1 MIRRREF
8 LILITGFAAA
18 SISTILLSLNPKK
31 YLTLNRK
38 RSLPFFLGWYDN
50 INNIDIPMK
59 VSSEGIDL
67 LMPYVEKEN
76 KVKIQAF
83 LDASKK
89 TPIKIMLEISRTLIE
104 SENISGVKDFIR
116 TYKNHP
122 SVYGWYLYD
131 EPEVK
136 KPMPLSPNLLK
147 KVYKAIKEEDKA
159 KPVALVFDYI
169 YKIEPYSD
177 AMDILMWDFYPC
189 TQEVAEFKWAKSYR
203 DRLNYVVSLADVK
216 NKKFWNVVQ
225 AYGENQ
231 LGKRLPT
238 KLEFR
243 YMFYLSVFT
252 GADGVLFWVHY
263 LSSRS
268 WNESVLYP
276 TIKEFRDYIPA
287 IVRGEDLSNPVQV
300 NNSDIEVKLFP
311 IPNTKKH
318 LMIAVNHNPT
328 QINLTVKLTRRL
340 AGKIVTFNE
349 KTITNLSTEA
359 SFSTLLNPYEVKL
372 YKIV

>member
-1 MIRRREF
+1 MITRNKF

-18 SISTILLSLNPKK
+18 SISSLLLSLNTKK

-50 INNIDIPMK
+50 INNIDVPIK
-59 VSSEGIDL
+59 VSSQGIDL

-76 KVKIQAF
+76 KEKIQAF

-89 TPIKIMLEISRTLIE
+89 TPIKILLEISRPLIE
-104 SENISGVKDFIR
+104 SENISGVKEFIR
-116 TYKNHP
+116 TYKDHP

-136 KPMPLSPNLLK
+136 QPTPLAPDLLK
-147 KVYKAIKEEDKA
+147 KVYKAIKEEDKS
-159 KPVALVFDYI
+159 KPVALVFAYI

-189 TQEVAEFKWAKSYR
+189 VEGVAEFQWAKSYR

-243 YMFYLSVFT
+243 YMFYLSVLT

-328 QINLTVKLTRRL
+328 QRNLTVKLNQRL

-372 YKIV
+372 YKIG